1 MPSKTILAL
10 DQSSQITGYAV
21 FTDGALVQSGVFS
34 FDDGHVGKRLVKI
47 RKKVIQLIEEYKPDM
62 LAFEDIQLQ
71 AQKNPATYKILAQ
84 VLGVLEELATE
95 LKIEYVVVHST
106 SWKSTLKIKG
116 RARAEQ
122 KKNAQDYVANTYNK
136 KVTQDESDAICIGT
150 HVVKTQESAF

>member
-1 MPSKTILAL
+1 MKLLAF

-21 FTDGALVQSGVFS
+21 FEDGALVQSGVFS
-34 FDDGHVGKRLVKI
+34 FDDSAIGKRLAKI
-47 RKKVIQLIEEYKPDM
+47 RKKVIQLIDEHKPDM

-95 LKIEYVVVHST
+95 LKIEYIVVHST

-122 KKNAQDYVANTYNK
+122 KKNAQAYVETTYNK

>member
-1 MPSKTILAL
+1 MKLLAF

-21 FTDGALVQSGVFS
+21 FEDGALVQSGVFS
-34 FDDGHVGKRLVKI
+34 FDDSAIGKRLTKI
-47 RKKVIQLIEEYKPDM
+47 RKKVIQLIDEHKPDM